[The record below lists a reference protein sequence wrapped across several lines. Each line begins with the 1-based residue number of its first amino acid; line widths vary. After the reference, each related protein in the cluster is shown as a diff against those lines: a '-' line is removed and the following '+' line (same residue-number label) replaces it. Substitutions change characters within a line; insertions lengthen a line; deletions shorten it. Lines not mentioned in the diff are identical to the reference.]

1 MKRIVNYLFLSL
13 PLFTIAQSPLLTLE
27 DAIGTALR
35 NNYNILLAKNDS
47 ASFALDRSYAY
58 AAFLP
63 RLNASGSKLW
73 NVNAQKQEL
82 ANGAK
87 RDTTGIQSSNL
98 VGAVNLN
105 WTLFDGLRMFAT
117 RDRLKELEVLGAL
130 NIKLQVVNTI
140 ATVNNNYFNIV
151 RRKQQLKAIE
161 EQISISEERVKLA
174 DRKLTVGLGA
184 KPELL
189 QAQLDLNEQR
199 SNKLR
204 EQALIDQLK
213 QQLNQLMAVEVKSNY
228 EVVDSIPINTQLN
241 LGELSSAMVQ
251 SNPGL
256 LQARKNID
264 IAKITL
270 KERKAEQYPT
280 LNFNSAFNFNRLEN
294 KAVINNFTP
303 LFNRNRGFNYGLAI
317 NLPLLNGF
325 NTRRLIGQA
334 KLDISFQE
342 INYKN
347 QLSLADVALQNAFKA
362 YEMQKQALRLEEE
375 NITLAREN
383 VNIALERFRQGVSTF
398 IELRV
403 AQISLAEAYNRLIAA
418 RYDTKLAEI
427 ELLRLKGDIQP

>member
-1 MKRIVNYLFLSL
+1 MKSIARIILVLF
-13 PLFTIAQSPLLTLE
+13 PAAAYAQAPLLTLE
-27 DAIGTALR
+27 DAIGTALK

-63 RLNASGSKLW
+63 RLNASGTKIW

-82 ANGAK
+82 ANGSK
-87 RDTTGIQSSNL
+87 RDTSGIKSSNL

-105 WTLFDGLRMFAT
+105 WTLFDGLKMFAT
-117 RDRLKELEVLGAL
+117 RDRLKELEQLGAL

-140 ATVNNNYFNIV
+140 AAVNSNYYNIV

-161 EQISISEERVKLA
+161 EQISISAERVKLA

-199 SNKLR
+199 SNKLK
-204 EQALIDQLK
+204 EIAFIEQLK
-213 QQLNQLMAVEVKSNY
+213 QQLNQLMAVETSSMY
-228 EVVDSIPINTQLN
+228 EVTDSIPINTELV
-241 LGELSSAMVQ
+241 LGELSAAMMQ
-251 SNPGL
+251 ANPGL

-264 IAKITL
+264 IAKLAL
-270 KERKAEQYPT
+270 KERKADQYPT

-303 LFNRNRGFNYGLAI
+303 LFNRNRGYNYGFGLT
-317 NLPLLNGF
+317 LPILNGF

-334 KLDISFQE
+334 RLDIDFQV

-362 YEMQKQALRLEEE
+362 YEMQKQALRLEED

-403 AQISLAEAYNRLIAA
+403 AQISFAEAYNRLIAA
-418 RYDTKLAEI
+418 RYETKLAEI
-427 ELLRLKGDIQP
+427 ELQRLRGDIQP